1 MQITLT
7 PGAGVFFCG
16 KKMRTIFWDYDK
28 NEVEMIDQRLLP
40 ERFEVVSYA
49 THADVARSITE
60 MVIRGAPAIGAAAA
74 FGLALAARESRATTP
89 RELLAD
95 LQAAGVTLKAARP
108 TAVNLAW
115 AVERILRSAYSVE
128 VGSADELRSAVLVD
142 AQRLADED
150 VEINKRMAAYGAEL
164 IADGDTIVH
173 HCNTGALATVD
184 WGTALGVIRTAWEQ
198 GKKIHVL
205 VDETRPRLQGARL
218 TAWEL
223 SQYGI
228 PYEII
233 SDNMSGYFMRAGQVQ
248 KVFFGADRVTANGD
262 VANKIGTYMLALAAK
277 DNGIPA
283 YSVVPTST
291 IDLSLAHGGLIPI
304 EERAQDEVLNIQL
317 AGERVTPKGAKA
329 RNPAFDVTPNRLITG
344 IVTEN
349 GVVYPPF
356 EVNLKKVVFQA

>member
-1 MQITLT
+1 
-7 PGAGVFFCG
+7 
-16 KKMRTIFWDYDK
+16 MRTIFWDFEK
-28 NEVEMIDQRLLP
+28 NVVNMIDQRLLP
-40 ERFEVVSYA
+40 ETFLVVSFQNYMG
-49 THADVARSITE
+49 VARAISD
-60 MVIRGAPAIGAAAA
+60 MVIRGAPAIGVAAA
-74 FGLALAARESRATTP
+74 FGLALAARESRARVP
-89 RELLAD
+89 EDLVAD
-95 LQAAGVTLKAARP
+95 LRVSGSYLKAARP

-115 AVERILRSAYSVE
+115 AVDQILDKASKFN
-128 VGSADELRSAVLVD
+128 GSLEDLRQFVLDE
-142 AQRLADED
+142 AQKLADND
-150 VEINKRMAAYGAEL
+150 VVINKRMAAYGAEL

-198 GKKIHVL
+198 GKKIRVL

-223 SQYGI
+223 GQYGI

-262 VANKIGTYMLALAAK
+262 VANKIGTYMLALAAN
-277 DNGIPA
+277 DNHIPA

-291 IDLSLAHGGLIPI
+291 IDLSMTHGALIPI
-304 EERAQDEVLNIQL
+304 EERNQDEVLNIQL
-317 AGERVTPKGAKA
+317 AGERVTPINASA
-329 RNPAFDVTPNRLITG
+329 RNPAFDVTPARLISA

-349 GVVYPPF
+349 GIAYPPF
-356 EVNLKKVVFQA
+356 DTSLARLVTAG